1 MFEQLDEHVETC
13 IYRIDLAKFTQKYIL
28 SEDNIIHPFTT
39 KIHFVIK
46 QP

>member
-13 IYRIDLAKFTQKYIL
+13 IYRIYLAKFTQKYIL
-28 SEDNIIHPFTT
+28 SEDNIIHPFIT